1 MKGVAALLL
10 AAGKSSRMGQ
20 LKALLPWKD
29 TTLLQYQ
36 VDSLRLGG
44 ASQVIVVLGHRAE
57 ALRPLIVDISG
68 VLPVL
73 NLRYNTG
80 RASSVRAGLRELN
93 KDTEIIM
100 VLSVDQPRSP
110 DLIAR
115 VLKEHR
121 KFQSLVTYP
130 IYNGNG
136 GHPTIFAA
144 SLLPELMKIRDSRLG
159 LREVVGRYAGKAHC
173 FEIND
178 KDALLDLNR
187 PEDYEMAVR
196 TGLIK

>member
-1 MKGVAALLL
+1 MKGVSALLL

-20 LKALLPWKD
+20 LKPLLPWKD

-36 VDSLRLGG
+36 VDSLQLGG
-44 ASQVIVVLGHRAE
+44 ASQVIVVLGYRAE
-57 ALRPLIVDISG
+57 TLRPFIADAPG

-80 RASSVRAGLRELN
+80 RASSVRAGLKKLN
-93 KDTEIIM
+93 QDTEMIM

-130 IYNGNG
+130 IHNGSG
-136 GHPTIFAA
+136 GHPTIFSS

-159 LREVVGRYAGKAHC
+159 LREVIGRYAGKAHR

-178 KDALLDLNR
+178 KDALLDLNF
-187 PEDYEMAVR
+187 PEDYERAARV
-196 TGLIK
+196 GLTK